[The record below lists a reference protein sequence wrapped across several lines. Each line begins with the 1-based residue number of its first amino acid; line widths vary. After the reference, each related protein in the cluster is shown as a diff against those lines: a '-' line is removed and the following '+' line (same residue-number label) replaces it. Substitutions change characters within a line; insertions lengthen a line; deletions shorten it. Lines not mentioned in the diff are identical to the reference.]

1 MKKQQADKAQAST
14 EASTEPTTP
23 GTINQTIVER
33 HKFKPISCDR
43 KKKIISQTNGEP
55 RIIYWPKNAGTC
67 ILHLVAL
74 DKDGKEIP
82 NTEATL
88 PDTGD
93 ELESYTAP
101 KGAFS
106 IAYYCTFKDFDG
118 DTKSDHCILE
128 IDRR

>member
-1 MKKQQADKAQAST
+1 MKKQQADKAQTST
-14 EASTEPTTP
+14 QTNTAP
-23 GTINQTIVER
+23 GAINQTIVER
-33 HKFKPISCDR
+33 HKFKSITCDR
-43 KKKIISQTNGEP
+43 KKKIISQLNGEP
-55 RIIYWPKNAGTC
+55 RIIHWPKNVGTC

-82 NTEATL
+82 NTEVTL

-118 DTKSDHCILE
+118 DTKSEHCILE